1 MKPWVRYL
9 IGAVVGILIG
19 TGGAIW
25 SVRAGALGSA
35 ERIGPWTTGRDFGT
49 AQASAHTRAVVA
61 LKGLLALPATEARY
75 YAAAVDDAGRPL
87 EGRCRYVIN
96 GGGLPAKWWSLT
108 LYDRAGYLVANQ
120 PGVYSVGSAG
130 MPLSEQAHWTVVV
143 APQRQVGH
151 WLPTGGI
158 DRFEL
163 TLRAYL
169 PDDGGKGNFTQA
181 QLPGIVRGAC
191 A

>member
-1 MKPWVRYL
+1 MKPWARYGICGL
-9 IGAVVGILIG
+9 AGILFGAGGAV
-19 TGGAIW
+19 W

-35 ERIGPWTTGRDFGT
+35 DTIGPWTTGRDFGT

-61 LKGLLALPATEARY
+61 LRGLLALPASEARY
-75 YAAAVDDAGRPL
+75 YTAAVDDAGRPL
-87 EGRCRYVIN
+87 EGRCRYAIS
-96 GGGLPAKWWSLT
+96 GGGLPGKWWSLT
-108 LYDRAGYLVANQ
+108 LYDRAGYLVAN
-120 PGVYSVGSAG
+120 PAGLYSVGSAG
-130 MPLSEQAHWTVVV
+130 LPSSEQAHWTVIV
-143 APQRQVGH
+143 APDRQGGH

-169 PDDGGKGNFTQA
+169 PDDGGKGNFTRA
-181 QLPGIVRGAC
+181 QLPRIVREGC

>member
-1 MKPWVRYL
+1 MRPWARYL
-9 IGAVVGILIG
+9 IGAVAGVLIG

-35 ERIGPWTTGRDFGT
+35 DKIGPWTTGRDFGS
-49 AQASAHTRAVVA
+49 AQARAHTRAVVA
-61 LKGLLALPATEARY
+61 LRGLLALPATEARY

-87 EGRCRYVIN
+87 DGRCRYAVS
-96 GGGLPAKWWSLT
+96 GGGLPARWWSLT
-108 LYDRAGYLVANQ
+108 LYDPAGYLVANM
-120 PGVYSVGSAG
+120 PGIYSIGSAG
-130 MPLSEQAHWTVVV
+130 LPSAEQAHWTAIV
-143 APQRQVGH
+143 APERQAGH

-158 DRFEL
+158 ERFEL

-181 QLPGIVRGAC
+181 QLPSIVRGAC